1 MHNEPKLIL
10 NELLVDLFNQILSI
24 QQDRLKKEGIQLSL
38 SEIHVLEAIQKVTPP
53 TMSLIAKK
61 LRITVGTLT
70 TAVKRLVKKGYVSRY
85 QDETDR
91 RKVYLKLTQS
101 ALEVLKAHEQFHQEM
116 IEAVLSE
123 TKDNQIPI
131 LIHSL
136 SKLLE
141 FFKTQS

>member
-1 MHNEPKLIL
+1 MPNEPKLIL
-10 NELLVDLFNQILSI
+10 NELLVDIFNQILSI

-85 QDETDR
+85 QDEADR
-91 RKVYLKLTQS
+91 RKVYLKLTAS
-101 ALEVLKAHEQFHQEM
+101 AKEILKAHEQFHQEM
-116 IEAVLSE
+116 IEAVLKE
-123 TKDNQIPI
+123 MKDNQIPI

>member
-1 MHNEPKLIL
+1 MPNEPKLIL
-10 NELLVDLFNQILSI
+10 NELLVDIFNQILSI
-24 QQDRLKKEGIQLSL
+24 QQDRLKKEGIRLSL

-91 RKVYLKLTQS
+91 RKVYLKLTPS

-123 TKDNQIPI
+123 TKDDQIPI
-131 LIHSL
+131 LINSL

>member
-10 NELLVDLFNQILSI
+10 NELLVDIFNQILSI
-24 QQDRLKKEGIQLSL
+24 QQDRLRKEGIPLSL

-85 QDETDR
+85 QDEADR
-91 RKVYLKLTQS
+91 RKVYVKLTPS
-101 ALEVLKAHEQFHQEM
+101 ALEILNAHEGFHQEM
-116 IEAVLSE
+116 IEAVLKE
-123 TKDNQIPI
+123 TKDHQIPI

>member
-70 TAVKRLVKKGYVSRY
+70 TAVKRLVKKSYVSRY